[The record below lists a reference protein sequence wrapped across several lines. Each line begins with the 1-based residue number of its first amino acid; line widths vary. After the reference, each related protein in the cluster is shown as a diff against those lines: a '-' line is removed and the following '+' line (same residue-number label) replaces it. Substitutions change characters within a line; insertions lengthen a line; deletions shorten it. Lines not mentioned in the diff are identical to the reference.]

1 MGARWLRASV
11 ARLGEFLFRKQRDRQ
26 LADEIDSHL
35 QLHIDDN
42 LRQGMSPVEAR
53 RQAILKLGGI
63 DQTKEL
69 YRERRGLPSL
79 ESIVQD
85 LRFGARMLRRHP
97 TFTFVATLTLALG
110 IGMSTAMFGM
120 VDTVL
125 IRPLPYSD
133 PERLVGIYEGER
145 GRAVIAW
152 SEFLAFA
159 QQSKSL
165 ESIAAVHPVVV
176 TVGDGAQ
183 PEQVKGAL
191 VSASL
196 LPMLGIEP
204 LAGRQFLAD
213 EDRAGAGQSVLLS
226 EGLWRRAYGGDPA
239 MVGRTVLLDVNESWG
254 RRVNRPRSF
263 TVVGILPKSFQ
274 TLLQGIDGEV
284 WFPLA
289 PVPDDSH
296 DLFVIGKMNVGVR
309 PEEVKSDLEAIAAPM
324 RTSVH
329 SDGRAMQFSVRPVVQ
344 DLLGNWQRAL
354 GVLLGAVGFV
364 LLIICVNV
372 MNLILVRGQMRQ
384 REVALRAA
392 LGASR
397 GRVIRQILTETF
409 LLVVLGSGLAIAV
422 AYWSIGLLASL
433 SPPDLPRLDEMRLDG
448 RLLVFMTLVA
458 FLASLASGLAPALQ
472 LSRSRGEGSLRGN
485 GRGSGEPRHS
495 WRWRRFIVVAE
506 VALALVLLIGA
517 GLMLRTL
524 SGLINVDPGFDARN
538 VLTFRLSLPRSA
550 YDTQEQ
556 RADFYE
562 RFFGQVSALPGV
574 TSVGLNHALPFGGL
588 FTGTLVYKV
597 GFEEKQGAL
606 WSAVTPQYFEALR
619 IPFVGGSAFEKSDF
633 RSPIQAAIVDVSLAR
648 KLWGD
653 RNAIGEQ
660 LELIGQPPTRL
671 TVRGVVANIRDSG
684 LDQQS
689 DGTVYLPSYPG
700 RGTVVVRGTSDPT
713 ALAPAIRGII
723 GRIDKVVGLRDFQP
737 MQARVTRSISLQRFT
752 ALLLAF
758 LAGAAALLGL
768 VGLYGVISFSVSQRI
783 HEIGVRMALGGQ
795 PGDVT
800 RLVLAQGVR
809 MAAIGITIGLAGA
822 AGLTR
827 LLSTLLF
834 EVSPTDPI
842 TFAGISA
849 GLLAVAL
856 LACYLPARRAAGVD
870 PVTAL
875 RHD

>member
-1 MGARWLRASV
+1 MRASFT
-11 ARLGEFLFRKQRDRQ
+11 RLGEFLFRTQRDQQ

-42 LRQGMSPVEAR
+42 LRQGLSPADAR

-63 DQTKEL
+63 DRTKEL
-69 YRERRGLPSL
+69 YRERRGLPSI
-79 ESIVQD
+79 ESILQD

-125 IRPLPYSD
+125 IRPLPYRD
-133 PERLVGIYEGER
+133 PQRLVAIYEGDR

-159 QQSKSL
+159 RQTKSL
-165 ESIAAVHPVVV
+165 DGIAAVHPVTV
-176 TVGDGAQ
+176 TVGDAAQ
-183 PEQVKGAL
+183 PEQVRGAL

-196 LPMLGIEP
+196 MPMLGIEP

-213 EDRAGAGQSVLLS
+213 EDREGAGQSVLLS

-239 MVGRTVLLDVNESWG
+239 IVGRTVLLDVNESWG
-254 RRVNRPRSF
+254 RRVNRPRGF
-263 TVVGILPKSFQ
+263 TVVGILPQSFE
-274 TLLQGIDGEV
+274 TLLQGIGGDV

-289 PVPDDSH
+289 PTTDDSH
-296 DLFVIGKMNVGVR
+296 DLFVIGKMKAGVR
-309 PEEVKSDLEAIAAPM
+309 PEDVKSDLEAIAAPM
-324 RTSVH
+324 RASVH
-329 SDGRAMQFSVRPVVQ
+329 SDNRPMEFSIRPVVQ

-372 MNLILVRGQMRQ
+372 MNLILGRGQMRQ

-433 SPPDLPRLDEMRLDG
+433 SPDIPRLEEMRLDG
-448 RLLVFMTLVA
+448 RLLGFMTLVA
-458 FLASLASGLAPALQ
+458 LLASLASGLAPALQ
-472 LSRSRGEGSLRGN
+472 LSGRRTDGSLSGG
-485 GRGSGEPRHS
+485 GRGAGEPRQS
-495 WRWRRFIVVAE
+495 WRWRRVIVVAE

-524 SGLINVDPGFDARN
+524 SGLIRVDPGFDAHN
-538 VLTFRLSLPRSA
+538 VLTFRLSLPRTA
-550 YDTQEQ
+550 YDTQEK

-562 RFFGQVSALPGV
+562 RFFGHVSALPGV

-588 FTGTLVYKV
+588 STGTLVFKA
-597 GFEEKQGAL
+597 GSEEKQGAL
-606 WSAVTPQYFEALR
+606 WCMVSPQYFEALR
-619 IPFVGGSAFEKSDF
+619 IPFVSGSAFEKSDF
-633 RSPIQAAIVDVSLAR
+633 RTPMQTAIVDASLAR

-653 RNAIGEQ
+653 KNAVGEQ
-660 LELIGQPPTRL
+660 LEMIGQRSQRL
-671 TVRGVVANIRDSG
+671 TVRGVVADIRDSG
-684 LDQQS
+684 LDRPGG
-689 DGTVYLPSYPG
+689 GTVYLPSYTG
-700 RGTVVVRGTSDPT
+700 RGTVVVRGASDPT
-713 ALAPAIRGII
+713 ALAPAIRSILG
-723 GRIDKVVGLRDFQP
+723 GIDKVVGLRDFQP
-737 MQARVTRSISLQRFT
+737 MENRVTESFSLQRFT

-800 RLVLAQGVR
+800 RLVLAQGAR
-809 MAAIGITIGLAGA
+809 MAVIGITIGLAGA

-827 LLSTLLF
+827 LLSALLF
-834 EVSPTDPI
+834 EVSPTDPV
-842 TFAGISA
+842 TFAGVAA